1 MQAVQAYA
9 PPGAQ
14 GGSAGRQ
21 RARLLG
27 ACTGSRFGGSGCGC
41 VRKVTVRFNRTKT
54 AAPYTLNAIASI
66 DRNPRPWIGIE
77 GLEVTQ
83 SGCVVGGIPGFHLFR
98 RSALAIA
105 ALALFGTCAAS
116 HAADLAYKAPP
127 FQPAPT
133 LDWTGFYA
141 GVGIGFHAGDI
152 TQSGCVGICPDG
164 AELNKAFG
172 AVTVG
177 YDLQFANNVVIGAY
191 AIVPFTRIDKTF
203 DLAGFLFPQETH
215 FAANV
220 SARLGVTFGNW
231 MPYLSA
237 GVTYADV
244 SIHNNF
250 TNITD
255 SNTHFGPS
263 VGVGVEYR
271 FSQHLSID
279 GKFFYVHLPKK
290 TYDLGGGPEQFGED
304 SGNLLLT
311 ANYRF

>member
-1 MQAVQAYA
+1 VE
-9 PPGAQ
+9 
-14 GGSAGRQ
+14 R
-21 RARLLG
+21 
-27 ACTGSRFGGSGCGC
+27 
-41 VRKVTVRFNRTKT
+41 
-54 AAPYTLNAIASI
+54 
-66 DRNPRPWIGIE
+66 
-77 GLEVTQ
+77 
-83 SGCVVGGIPGFHLFR
+83 HLTR
-98 RSALAIA
+98 GSALAVA
-105 ALALFGTCAAS
+105 ALILLATSTTS
-116 HAADLAYKAPP
+116 HAADLAFK
-127 FQPAPT
+127 APT
-133 LDWTGFYA
+133 LEPAQVWNWTGLYA
-141 GVGIGFHAGDI
+141 GVGIGYHAGDI
-152 TQSGCVGICPDG
+152 TQAGCVGICPDG

-177 YDLQFANNVVIGAY
+177 YDWQFANNVVLGAY

-203 DLAGFLFPQETH
+203 DLAGFLFPQKTH
-215 FAANV
+215 FATNV

-255 SNTHFGPS
+255 SNDHFGPS

-271 FSQHLSID
+271 VSQHFSID
-279 GKFFYVHLPKK
+279 GKYFYTHLPKK

-304 SGNLLLT
+304 SSNLLLT